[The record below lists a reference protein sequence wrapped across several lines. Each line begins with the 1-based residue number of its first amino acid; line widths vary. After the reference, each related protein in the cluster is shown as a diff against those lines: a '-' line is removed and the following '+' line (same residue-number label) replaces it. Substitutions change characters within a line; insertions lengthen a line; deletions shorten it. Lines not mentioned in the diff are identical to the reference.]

1 VTDYD
6 DVSGAHTVRYASRF
20 KRGQDCGILQFNEGT
35 DVSSMFAFAGRE
47 AHLCL
52 VVREYFVLQR
62 LSSGKAKSSSPAR
75 AARAST
81 STQKFPSD
89 STPGAGTRVER
100 SHPDGMTWEAC
111 TMLPSSGEK
120 SDSGFTLVSDDGIVY
135 YGLGSGSIRIS
146 GIPVDVNADDDPSAR
161 RARRRRDAGDALNRA
176 FPFLA
181 RQRSDSRESED
192 PPQTIGALTR
202 SWSALSLADKLKPLE
217 LFPIKETKPHRGQ
230 NPEHDV
236 LALKCKLDDVEL
248 QLIATRLESPPELNV
263 RFSLHEKL
271 PGVEMSDSGSTTLVR
286 ALHKLHARKHGGSE
300 LQLLGTHRL
309 YFSITSATSPS
320 KATLETIKSLRQA
333 ASPGPPDMA
342 LTDTTAMPTE
352 EGFGWTRNS
361 ESRSRKLSSRSL
373 GSEEE
378 EGSFGLCE
386 GLDEICVQCMEVVSV
401 LSEFAGDSCTPRDRD
416 RKCSV
421 FSNGTLSRKLID
433 NLNDPIS
440 VVAGALP
447 DWVIT
452 APVFAPRVFSYESR
466 RTLLERVA
474 FGVSRSILK
483 QQENKV
489 NVGRLRQRMASLRG
503 RAVEL
508 VGEAFSGGAEDPTAL
523 QLQADELYGMEEAL
537 ASRVRAA
544 FRAVKWKEHSL
555 EVAKAAVHRETLL
568 LDADA
573 IMEKYAAD
581 EALNRRRLEIRFDGE
596 SGFDAASGDEA
607 GVTRGFYADVA
618 ELLLSSDT
626 VAGVYCSNNCTEVA
640 AAASLSKAQPMDVD
654 ESQNESPKLPLW
666 IPDMD
671 SSGQVVIPTPRSD
684 PRSGLGVFPRPL
696 PRYHPQIQDV
706 LEKFRFMGRLFAAA
720 MRDGFMFPLPLSS
733 AFLKLVQNGGTT
745 DVAATFDTLLTT
757 NDLPRS
763 GFLGGEIHAAE
774 AHICRALDK
783 LDAADPPLSRH
794 ELQRRYDEIAND
806 KNFARIALGKSYDCS
821 FEDYFQDR
829 TFVDPLDPAQ
839 DENAAPLCP
848 KGHKKSVTVYNVRE
862 WVALAKK
869 FFLHDG
875 VIGQAL
881 SFRRGVED
889 FFPADYLRLFTAE
902 ELQRDVCGVGD
913 NVEIWDESAVRKIFK
928 LDGGKGAA
936 EALVA
941 VAAIGGEGGAA
952 LSRRFGPS
960 SPTIGF
966 LVKALLEGSP
976 KQRRQF
982 LSFVTS
988 VPIVTPGRIEVVP
1001 IVSPSG
1007 EFLPMRDPGCLPR
1020 ANTCARRLYLP
1031 KFDDYATFSQVLWAV
1046 VREESKFKGF
1056 YEWRGG

>member
-1 VTDYD
+1 VA
-6 DVSGAHTVRYASRF
+6 GAHTVRYASRF
-20 KRGQDCGILQFNEGT
+20 KRGQDCRTLQFKQGTT
-35 DVSSMFAFAGRE
+35 DVTSLVAFSGRE
-47 AHLCL
+47 ANLCL
-52 VVREYFVLQR
+52 AVREYFVLQR
-62 LSSGKAKSSSPAR
+62 SSSGKAKSICLSKSAGT
-75 AARAST
+75 AGLT
-81 STQKFPSD
+81 SNVPCD
-89 STPGAGTRVER
+89 ATPGAGTRVER
-100 SHPDGMTWEAC
+100 SHPDGKTWEAC
-111 TMLPSSGEK
+111 TLLPNLGEK

-135 YGLGSGSIRIS
+135 FGLGSGSIRSS
-146 GIPVDVNADDDPSAR
+146 GIPLEVNADDDPSAR
-161 RARRRRDAGDALNRA
+161 HARRRRDAGDALNRA

-192 PPQTIGALTR
+192 PPRTIGTLTR
-202 SWSALSLADKLKPLE
+202 SWSALSLAEKLKPLE
-217 LFPIKETKPHRGQ
+217 LFPIKETKPHRCQ
-230 NPEHDV
+230 NTEHDV
-236 LALKCKLDDVEL
+236 LTLKCKLDDVEL
-248 QLIATRLESPPELNV
+248 HLVATLLESPPELIV

-271 PGVEMSDSGSTTLVR
+271 PGVEMSDSGNTTLVR
-286 ALHKLHARKHGGSE
+286 ALHRLHTRQQGGSE

-309 YFSITSATSPS
+309 YFSITAGTSPS
-320 KATLETIKSLRQA
+320 RATLETIQSLRQA
-333 ASPGPPDMA
+333 ASPGPEVA
-342 LTDTTAMPTE
+342 LTDTTAMVAE
-352 EGFGWTRNS
+352 DSGWTQNA
-361 ESRSRKLSSRSL
+361 ESRSRKMSSRSL

-378 EGSFGLCE
+378 EIATGICE

-401 LSEFAGDSCTPRDRD
+401 LSEFAGDSYSPRDRD

-433 NLNDPIS
+433 NLSDPIS

-447 DWVIT
+447 DWVVT

-474 FGVSRSILK
+474 FGISRSILK
-483 QQENKV
+483 QQEAKV
-489 NVGRLRQRMASLRG
+489 NVGRLRQRMSSLRG

-537 ASRVRAA
+537 AARVRAS
-544 FRAVKWKEHSL
+544 FRAAKWKEHSL

-568 LDADA
+568 LDAAA
-573 IMEKYAAD
+573 IMERYAAD
-581 EALNRRRLEIRFDGE
+581 ATANRRRLEIRFEGE

-618 ELLLSSDT
+618 ELLLSSET
-626 VAGVYCSNNCTEVA
+626 VAGVYCSSNCTEVA

-654 ESQNESPKLPLW
+654 EPQNEATKLPLW

-671 SSGQVVIPTPRSD
+671 SSAQVVIPTPRSD
-684 PRSGLGVFPRPL
+684 PRSALGVFPRPL
-696 PRYHPQIQDV
+696 PRYHPQIQEV

-745 DVAATFDTLLTT
+745 DGATFDTILTS
-757 NDLPRS
+757 NDLPRA

-774 AHICRALDK
+774 VHICRALDK
-783 LDAADPPLSRH
+783 VDATKPPRH
-794 ELQRRYDEIAND
+794 EIQRRYEEIAND
-806 KNFARIALGKSYDCS
+806 KSFARNALGKSYDCS

-839 DENAAPLCP
+839 DENAAPLRS
-848 KGHKKSVTVYNVRE
+848 KGHKSSVTVYNVRE
-862 WVALAKK
+862 WVKLAKR

-875 VIGQAL
+875 VIAQAL
-881 SFRRGVED
+881 AFRQGVED

-902 ELQRDVCGVGD
+902 ELQRDVFGVGD
-913 NVEIWDESAVRKIFK
+913 NVENWDESAVRRIFK

-960 SPTIGF
+960 SPTITF

-1007 EFLPMRDPGCLPR
+1007 EFLPMRDPACLPR

-1031 KFDDYATFSQVLWAV
+1031 KFDDYSSFSQVLWAV